1 VTGFLLDTNI
11 VSVLRTRS
19 RADVGLLSWLAEDQA
34 EEFWLSVLVVG
45 ELRRGVE
52 LVRRRDAVSAVVL
65 AEWLDSVVADYGDRI
80 LPVTSGICEQ
90 WARITVPDRC
100 R

>member
-1 VTGFLLDTNI
+1 MTGFLLDTNI

-45 ELRRGVE
+45 TRN
-52 LVRRRDAVSAVVL
+52 
-65 AEWLDSVVADYGDRI
+65 VADVGSTPAQVI
-80 LPVTSGICEQ
+80 NPF
-90 WARITVPDRC
+90 AA
-100 R
+100 